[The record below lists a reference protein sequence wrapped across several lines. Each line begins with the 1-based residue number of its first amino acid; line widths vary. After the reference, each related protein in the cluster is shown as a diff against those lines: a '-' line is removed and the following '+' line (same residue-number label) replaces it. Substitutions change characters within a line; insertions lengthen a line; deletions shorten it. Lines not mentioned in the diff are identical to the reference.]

1 MSKCNYSKRKKLLV
15 NIFKSDL
22 SSTDK
27 ITFYAMAYKYVD
39 GEQLLD
45 YIQTQAPTREQ
56 IVDYVEEKLRENRV
70 RKDGKKEAV
79 D

>member
-1 MSKCNYSKRKKLLV
+1 MSKCNYSKRKKLLI

-70 RKDGKKEAV
+70 KRDGKKEAT